1 MAIKVKKGPNGVKVL
16 NTPGQI
22 NPIEREPHD
31 NTTDLEQKAF
41 AAQSRRKFNAP
52 DSSTPGRKVTAP
64 PHSEGPLPS

>member
-1 MAIKVKKGPNGVKVL
+1 MAIRVKKGPNGVKVL

-31 NTTDLEQKAF
+31 NSTDLERAAF
-41 AAQSRRKFNAP
+41 AAKSRRKWQAP

-64 PHSEGPLPS
+64 PRSEGSLPS